1 MTTMT
6 TTTLVRPRIGA
17 FTAESTFITRSFLHS
32 VRDVESG
39 LMAIVLPVMLM
50 LLFTW
55 VFGNAPPSCGPNC
68 SRR

>member
-39 LMAIVLPVMLM
+39 
-50 LLFTW
+50 
-55 VFGNAPPSCGPNC
+55 
-68 SRR
+68 